1 MPSRFLPLAIVSAA
15 LAAGCT
21 GAPTKPV
28 VSRES
33 LSIPVESYRLDNGLR
48 VVLSPDPAIPTVTVG
63 VYYHIG
69 FRLEPRGRTGFAH
82 LFEHLMFQESTHLAK
97 GEADQIIFGNGGVGN
112 GSTRFDYTNYYEVV
126 PRNQLERVLYLEA
139 ERMRGLAIS
148 DESIQ
153 NQKDVVKNE
162 VRVNVLNQP
171 YGGFPW
177 LQLPQ
182 AANSNW
188 HNAHNFYGEL
198 AEIDA
203 ATSDDVRRFY
213 ETYYVPS
220 NAVLV
225 VAGDYDASTI
235 KSLIQRQFGDLPR
248 RPAPTNPDISE
259 PRQTT
264 EREVRLT
271 DALAP
276 RPALALGYHLPER
289 NTPEWDA
296 FILLDLILAQGEDSR
311 LWRRLV
317 SERGYTDGIEA
328 SMNLLGSALDY
339 EGPMLWSLSLIH
351 DDSVDDATILRE
363 IDSVL
368 ADLAEHPVS
377 AEELERA
384 RTKMRSEL
392 YDLAGSSTRF
402 GLLSIL
408 ACSSLFDDDP
418 NKINTLEVRLTA
430 VTAETIQRTVRE
442 YLRSGNRTVL
452 HLAAGAREQN

>member
-1 MPSRFLPLAIVSAA
+1 MRSRFLPLAIFAA
-15 LAAGCT
+15 TLAAACT
-21 GAPTKPV
+21 TAPTRPV
-28 VSRES
+28 VASAS
-33 LSIPVESYRLDNGLR
+33 LAIPVESYRLDNGLR

-69 FRLEPRGRTGFAH
+69 FRLEPQGRTGFAH
-82 LFEHLMFQESTHLAK
+82 LFEHLMFQESSHLAK
-97 GEADQIIFGNGGVGN
+97 GEADQIIFGNGGIGN

-148 DESIQ
+148 DASIQ

-213 ETYYVPS
+213 ETYYVAS

-235 KSLIQRQFGDLPR
+235 KTLVERQFGALPN
-248 RPAPTNPDISE
+248 RPRPTNPDISE

-276 RPALALGYHLPER
+276 RPAFALGYHLPER
-289 NTPEWDA
+289 NTPDWDA
-296 FILLDLILAQGEDSR
+296 FVLLDLILAQGEDSR

-317 SERGYTDGIEA
+317 SERGYTESIEA
-328 SMNLLGSALDY
+328 SMNLLGSTLDY
-339 EGPMLWSLSLIH
+339 EGPMLWSLALIH
-351 DDSVDDATILRE
+351 DDSVSDTQILRE
-363 IDSVL
+363 IDAVVTEL
-368 ADLAEHPVS
+368 AQRPVG
-377 AEELERA
+377 ADELERA

-392 YDLAGSSTRF
+392 YDVAGSSTRF
-402 GLLSIL
+402 GLLGIL
-408 ACSSLFDDDP
+408 ACSSLFDDEP
-418 NKINTLEVRLTA
+418 NKINTLESRLAA
-430 VTAETIQRTVRE
+430 VTPQDIQRTARE
-442 YLRSGNRTVL
+442 YLRSGNRTLL
-452 HLAAGAREQN
+452 HLAAGAGEKH